1 MHIAVYTCN
10 QTFFPFTCS
19 PNEHVTCT
27 LDIPGFVVPM
37 GPWVVVG
44 GALVGGG
51 GVPVKIETIDLYE
64 TTLFSSSCNVN
75 LPFKMSKDFERMTR

>member
-51 GVPVKIETIDLYE
+51 GVPVKIETIDMKRPYSHL
-64 TTLFSSSCNVN
+64 VVI
-75 LPFKMSKDFERMTR
+75 